1 MFKNGRVY
9 EGMFEHDHIVEYP
22 DFNIDGS
29 TTPDISNIRTRTP
42 VPSGMNG
49 NFKLLSGVNGNSHI
63 IRYE

>member
-42 VPSGMNG
+42 VPSGMN
-49 NFKLLSGVNGNSHI
+49 VNSHQV
-63 IRYE
+63 